1 MKIEPKISNNAFFC
15 LLFAVTI
22 FLSVTG
28 CYSLIKINPRPEL
41 SNRSLTKQEKMWGSL
56 IRSSYPKWQGPVT
69 PSHQFETDQKS
80 FISIESAESPAK
92 EHRLEKPDIQPP
104 KMSRISD
111 ENRAITNNNDQAVI
125 GRKIASRHS
134 IDETNLPDAILDI
147 NPKRKFATSPSA
159 NEGYRIVSD
168 GNDANLSQTSSH
180 PHPNY
185 TYRVKKGET
194 LYKIARKFYGD
205 ESAWKKIFN
214 ANKAIIKNPNNLK
227 PGTYIKI
234 P

>member
-1 MKIEPKISNNAFFC
+1 MKIKQKISNNAFFC
-15 LLFAVTI
+15 LLFAVAI

-28 CYSLIKINPRPEL
+28 CYSLLKIDQLPEL
-41 SNRSLTKQEKMWGSL
+41 SNRPLTRQEKMWGSL
-56 IRSSYPKWQGPVT
+56 IRSSYPKWERPVT
-69 PSHQFETDQKS
+69 TAHQFESNHKS
-80 FISIESAESPAK
+80 FSNESAEAHAK
-92 EHRLEKPDIQPP
+92 EQHLKRSIVPP
-104 KMSRISD
+104 QETSSYE
-111 ENRAITNNNDQAVI
+111 ENIAENKNINQAVI
-125 GRKIASRHS
+125 GHRIRSNRS
-134 IDETNLPDAILDI
+134 INQSNLPDAILDI
-147 NPKRKFATSPSA
+147 NPKRKFPTSPST

-168 GNDANLSQTSSH
+168 GDSTDLSRTSSNI
-180 PHPNY
+180 HPNY

-214 ANKAIIKNPNNLK
+214 ANKAIIKNPNNLN